1 MQSYFHG
8 YMIRCSREV
17 AYTAHNLM
25 LNTGSINKSISNCNR
40 TPESLSRVSN
50 HINQS
55 FFRIFVKFR
64 DASRRTYHF
73 YCGAHNIFHTIDMHI
88 QISMMQCVVI
98 LPWNPYP

>member
-1 MQSYFHG
+1 MQSYFLG
-8 YMIRCSREV
+8 YVIRCSSEV

-25 LNTGSINKSISNCNR
+25 LNTGSIDKSISN
-40 TPESLSRVSN
+40 TESLSRVSN

-73 YCGAHNIFHTIDMHI
+73 YCGAHNIFHTN
-88 QISMMQCVVI
+88 SALR
-98 LPWNPYP
+98 LP